1 MISYKCAVSSV
12 SEPGCFKVWR
22 YRVLSIGIEILEAL
36 SMQLFYGMTHGI
48 SKPLNFHISTAPWF
62 FRLGTW
68 QSWLRA
74 RPGRREEQFGGAKCQ
89 EQQNSQRYRGP
100 WDRWESDGIGLS
112 GECFLMDFKW
122 RW

>member
-1 MISYKCAVSSV
+1 MINYKCAVSSV

-22 YRVLSIGIEILEAL
+22 YRVLSIGIEILKAL
-36 SMQLFYGMTHGI
+36 SMQLFYGMTHGMTHGI
-48 SKPLNFHISTAPWF
+48 SKPLNFHLISTAPWF

-74 RPGRREEQFGGAKCQ
+74 RPGRREEQFGTKFSKISRTMG
-89 EQQNSQRYRGP
+89 SM
-100 WDRWESDGIGLS
+100 GIGLS
-112 GECFLMDFKW
+112 GGCFLMDFKW